1 MQFLWTEI
9 FFRPLLNLLIGL
21 YNTVGLENLG
31 LAIIWLTI
39 GTRVVLLPF
48 SFKVESQRKRRE
60 LLTDELAALQKS
72 YGNNPSVLREEQK
85 DLLKKFKFRR
95 WPKVINLAV
104 QGFILLVLYQVF
116 VGGINLGA
124 LVDSLYSWVDV
135 PITINTVFLGIDI
148 AKSSIL
154 LSLMPALVLAGTI
167 VFDHGGMQNWNAR
180 DLFLL
185 IGFPLATF
193 VILLLLPAVKAV
205 FILTSMLFGILFR
218 IITAFFDS
226 VKLHE
231 QLVKDRAKKEA
242 AKSVN
247 IPHPKDRF
255 K

>member
-39 GTRVVLLPF
+39 ATRVVLLPF

-60 LLTDELAALQKS
+60 LLKEELAALQKS

-124 LVDSLYSWVDV
+124 LVDSLYPWVDV
-135 PITINTVFLGIDI
+135 PVTMNTVFLGIDI

-154 LSLMPALVLAGTI
+154 LSLIPALVLAITI
-167 VFDHGGMQNWNAR
+167 IFDHGGLRNWKAG

-185 IGFPLATF
+185 IGFPIATF

-218 IITAFFDS
+218 FIHAFFRGITHQK
-226 VKLHE
+226 KLSE
-231 QLVKDRAKKEA
+231 KRAKKEA